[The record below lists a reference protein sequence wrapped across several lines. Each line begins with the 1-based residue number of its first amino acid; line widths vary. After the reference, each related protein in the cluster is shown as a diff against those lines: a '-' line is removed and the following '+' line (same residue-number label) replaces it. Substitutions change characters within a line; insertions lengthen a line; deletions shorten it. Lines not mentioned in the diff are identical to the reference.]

1 MSSSFLL
8 LPREVRDII
17 YDYYVCCDGGYVY
30 DFEGNKLV
38 QANGNHIELALLRTC
53 HQVAREMNGLA
64 LPTNTITFSTFFSE
78 KTRGSAGQFHAAISR
93 QKQGKD
99 MFIEFLGYK
108 LYTPQMATVATA
120 RYPMFEPYI
129 TSLASQSGPF
139 FRPRNGNP
147 YGQPPSLWREF
158 AEFAAGQILEYEEAK
173 TFLVGG
179 PFEKAGPVA
188 TDAFFE
194 TWAIPNDAELKEF
207 TQTHE
212 FAKDY
217 ADYVKYTY
225 SAASLAI
232 RFLQSLSPRTLA
244 QIRTI
249 VLREDYESVAFPEEH
264 ARGLIPFCV
273 ENAKLRVERYVS
285 LWQNALPVARQLDYT
300 GVDLGWL
307 RWVTDRS
314 DSDMHLSDP
323 EWLRNDK
330 LAARDITKSIGTWIV
345 EAHRLP
351 SLGMPEGSYTLVFD
365 GGPMPEKSTAA
376 FAVVQ
381 RDAVWQAAFT
391 TRFPRGSTP
400 EHPWLNMC
408 AQPGYFFESLPD
420 AIRHITTTSSL
431 IRCNFDPG
439 QLHIDS
445 VKALADARVGWSLER
460 WQDDWDTHEPR
471 EFETESPLPPWY
483 KLRWQRVMPVL

>member
-158 AEFAAGQILEYEEAK
+158 AEFAAGADIRIRRGQNISC
-173 TFLVGG
+173 
-179 PFEKAGPVA
+179 
-188 TDAFFE
+188 
-194 TWAIPNDAELKEF
+194 
-207 TQTHE
+207 
-212 FAKDY
+212 FARKDY
-217 ADYVKYTY
+217 EFG
-225 SAASLAI
+225 L
-232 RFLQSLSPRTLA
+232 
-244 QIRTI
+244 
-249 VLREDYESVAFPEEH
+249 AFPEEH

-445 VKALADARVGWSLER
+445 AKALADARVGWSLER